1 MTPDR
6 MRRIH
11 DFIRNMVS
19 AIANVSL
26 YEPDHRQVHRLCSK
40 AHENLQ
46 DAMAGDKEL
55 FFLRIE
61 DELIYGNTP
70 LEGSMSQHKFNQTLA
85 CRGIGHLKFLC
96 DVSPQEI
103 RTLAVSL
110 SGRTASRNG
119 VRSTEHIRLG
129 KIDLPSSGDDKD
141 LNEQEDRPK
150 ISLEDIPLH
159 EVKAF
164 ADMHESI
171 RNNDKLPVNGI
182 CSIVD
187 ALIGNFRQA
196 ATPLLAIAP
205 LRLLDE
211 YTYTHSTNV
220 CILNIAQALSFGCTG
235 SLLHEIGV
243 AAMLHDI
250 GKLFIP
256 EEILTKPGKLTPEEM
271 EIIRQHPLKGANHL
285 LAMPGIPKLAVVCCF
300 EHHLRYN
307 LTGYPAVRDDWQQN
321 LVSQLTAVS
330 DYFDALR
337 TRRIYRGSL
346 DFDTVAGMMIDIS
359 GTELHPALTRNFL
372 RLLARLQEEP
382 DNPLTRPPIT

>member
-26 YEPDHRQVHRLCSK
+26 YTSDHRQVHRLCSK
-40 AHENLQ
+40 AHENLH
-46 DAMAGDKEL
+46 DAMAGEQEL

-61 DELIYGNTP
+61 DELIFNNTP
-70 LEGSMSQHKFNQTLA
+70 LEGSMSLGKFNQILA
-85 CRGIGHLKFLC
+85 SRGIGHMKFLC

-103 RTLAVSL
+103 RSLAVSL
-110 SGRTASRNG
+110 SGRIASSDG

-129 KIDLPSSGDDKD
+129 KIDITPSNDDDD
-141 LNEQEDRPK
+141 LNEQGERPR
-150 ISLEDIPLH
+150 IALEDIPLH
-159 EVKAF
+159 EIKAF

-171 RNNDKLPVNGI
+171 RKNEQIPVTGI

-187 ALIGNFRQA
+187 ALIGNFRQT

-235 SLLHEIGV
+235 RLLHEIGV

-256 EEILTKPGKLTPEEM
+256 EEILTKTGKLTPEEM

-285 LAMPGIPKLAVVCCF
+285 LEMAGIPKLAVICCF

-307 LTGYPAVRDDWQQN
+307 LTGYPTVRDDWQQN
-321 LVSQLTAVS
+321 LVSQMTTVS
-330 DYFDALR
+330 DFFDALR
-337 TRRIYRGSL
+337 TRRIYRGPL
-346 DFDTVAGMMIDIS
+346 DFDTVAEMMIDIS

-372 RLLARLQEEP
+372 RLLARLQEKP
-382 DNPLTRPPIT
+382 DNLLTRSPIT

>member
-1 MTPDR
+1 VISDR

-11 DFIRNMVS
+11 DFTRNMVS

-26 YEPDHRQVHRLCSK
+26 YAPDHRQVHRLCSK
-40 AHENLQ
+40 AHENLH
-46 DAMAGDKEL
+46 DAMAGEKEL

-61 DELIYGNTP
+61 DELIFNNTP
-70 LEGSMSQHKFNQTLA
+70 LESSMSLGKFNQILA
-85 CRGIGHLKFLC
+85 SRGIGHIKFLC

-110 SGRTASRNG
+110 SGRIAFSDG

-129 KIDLPSSGDDKD
+129 KIDIPSSNDDDD
-141 LNEQEDRPK
+141 LNEQEDRLR
-150 ISLEDIPLH
+150 IALEDIPMY

-171 RNNDKLPVNGI
+171 RKNEKISVNGI
-182 CSIVD
+182 SSIVD
-187 ALIGNFRQA
+187 SLIGHFRQTA
-196 ATPLLAIAP
+196 MPLLAIAP

-220 CILNIAQALSFGCTG
+220 CILNIAQAMSFGVRG

-256 EEILTKPGKLTPEEM
+256 EEILAKPRKLTLEEM
-271 EIIRQHPLKGANHL
+271 DIIKQHPLKGANHL
-285 LAMPGIPKLAVVCCF
+285 LGMAGIPKLAVVCCF
-300 EHHLRYN
+300 EHHLRFN
-307 LTGYPAVRDDWQQN
+307 LTGYPTVRSDWQQN
-321 LVSQLTAVS
+321 LVSQMTAVS

-337 TRRIYRGSL
+337 TRRVYRGSL
-346 DFDTVAGMMIDIS
+346 DFDKVAGMMIDIS

-372 RLLARLQEEP
+372 RLLARLQEQP
-382 DNPLTRPPIT
+382 DNHLTRSPIT